1 MINGVVQYELLSTL
15 GKSQYHSEVECL
27 DTASARR
34 VFWDIVNVTIG
45 FNIQESSSS
54 NLRNV
59 LQNPA

>member
-1 MINGVVQYELLSTL
+1 MINAVAQGQLPSTL
-15 GKSQYHSEVECL
+15 GKPQYPTEVECL

-59 LQNPA
+59 LQDSV